1 MIEIPESVEQW
12 VRAGYVLIVVYEE
25 GENPPFAARLLEPSE
40 EPSPPVVGLDGTL
53 AGAMTL
59 LGILTPMPVVPLPPP
74 P

>member
-12 VRAGYVLIVVYEE
+12 IRAGYVLIVVYEE
-25 GENPPFAARLLEPSE
+25 EENPPFAAGLREPSE
-40 EPSPPVVGLDGTL
+40 EPSPPVVVGLDGTL

-74 P
+74 